1 FQMRCRI
8 LLYHEGKVSRGYW
21 GAAAAI
27 CGISSSMFL
36 AVSRLRCSREWPALA
51 ANPERYDR
59 SDKSVGVPEE
69 MKEARWKHTHQR
81 WFQKKKHA
89 HHRSYHIR
97 LYTHWRSSSL
107 LTDVPLSSTVAQ
119 QLVTHTI
126 RKSGPGHQ
134 RNYFGYQL
142 KKQPGEHV
150 NQYCASDHVAGVSS
164 QSG

>member
-1 FQMRCRI
+1 MRCRI

-59 SDKSVGVPEE
+59 SDKSVEVPEDE
-69 MKEARWKHTHQR
+69 RSKMETYASNMVP
-81 WFQKKKHA
+81 KKKHA

-107 LTDVPLSSTVAQ
+107 LSDVPLSSTVAQ
-119 QLVTHTI
+119 QLVTHSI
-126 RKSGPGHQ
+126 RKSRPGHQ